1 VFSNTVAENV
11 RLGRVDVGDDEV
23 RAALAAVDALAWA
36 ENLPLGIHTVVGH
49 GHRHVSTTRAQQLAL
64 ARLVCLDPAVVV
76 LDEATAEL
84 DPVAAARTE
93 RHLDAA
99 LGRRT
104 VISIVHRLDVAE
116 RADRVLVL
124 DGGVVVACGRHTEL
138 VADAGS
144 PYAELWEAWSASRRE
159 EL

>member
-1 VFSNTVAENV
+1 M
-11 RLGRVDVGDDEV
+11 
-23 RAALAAVDALAWA
+23 
-36 ENLPLGIHTVVGH
+36 
-49 GHRHVSTTRAQQLAL
+49 
-64 ARLVCLDPAVVV
+64 CLDPAVVV

-124 DGGVVVACGRHTEL
+124 DRGVVAACGTHAEL

-144 PYAELWEAWSASRRE
+144 AYAELWEAWKRVAPRRSG
-159 EL
+159 LKSPSGP